1 MKLPTKSTLY
11 KNILRDTDERGNILS
26 IVDVAVKNV
35 SIIDCNPKSI
45 RSNHYHYTDWH
56 FMYVLKG
63 EIDYFFGSID
73 KSEIN
78 YLKVNKGE
86 TIFTPPMELH
96 ATYFPLE
103 TSLIVSSL
111 NPRDQETYEK
121 DTVRLELINDENIYD
136 MIKNTHSG

>member
-1 MKLPTKSTLY
+1 
-11 KNILRDTDERGNILS
+11 
-26 IVDVAVKNV
+26 
-35 SIIDCNPKSI
+35 
-45 RSNHYHYTDWH
+45 
-56 FMYVLKG
+56 MYVLKG

-78 YLKVNKGE
+78 YLKVNTGE

-136 MIKNTHSG
+136 MIKKYS